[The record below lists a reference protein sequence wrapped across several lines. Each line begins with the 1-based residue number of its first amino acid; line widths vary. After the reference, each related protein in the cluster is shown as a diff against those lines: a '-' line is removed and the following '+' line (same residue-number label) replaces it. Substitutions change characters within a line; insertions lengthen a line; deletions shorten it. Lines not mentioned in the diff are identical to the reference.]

1 MLARMPALE
10 VVRARAAVARRDVA
24 TMIPEPLSA
33 TQDAEAGTER
43 LAERVRNLTKQL
55 HVQRDG
61 GRRAPRKR
69 NGGM

>member
-1 MLARMPALE
+1 MLAGLPALE

-43 LAERVRNLTKQL
+43 LAERVRNPTKQL
-55 HVQRDG
+55 HV
-61 GRRAPRKR
+61 
-69 NGGM
+69 